1 MFNVVYASAPSPSIP
16 LSRGEREAKPL
27 SLDGGVAQGQREVG
41 ETVLVKRSLIS
52 IAARCV

>member
-52 IAARCV
+52 IAARCA